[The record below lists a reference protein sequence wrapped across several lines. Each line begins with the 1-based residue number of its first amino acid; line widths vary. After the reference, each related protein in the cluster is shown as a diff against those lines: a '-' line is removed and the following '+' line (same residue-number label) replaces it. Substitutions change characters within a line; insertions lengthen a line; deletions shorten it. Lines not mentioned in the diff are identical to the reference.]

1 MLKQA
6 KDKIAIFFN
15 EKIQAKKYEKELR
28 AKENNAHSGMIAE
41 AEELA
46 SRTSYN
52 KIAKTDSNKQ
62 IELIER
68 AV

>member
-15 EKIQAKKYEKELR
+15 EKSEARKYEKELR
-28 AKENNAHSGMIAE
+28 AKENKTHDLLIAE
-41 AEELA
+41 AEHLA
-46 SRTSYN
+46 SRTSYG
-52 KIAKTDSNKQ
+52 KISKTSSNKQ

-68 AV
+68 MV